1 MQFNFE
7 LNPHSYT
14 IRAYGPGSVTIT
26 LPLDSADPAPAA
38 VDAIGPGASRLRQEV
53 LTQSVVITPERL
65 IRDWP
70 PQALP
75 DLAESHLQALLD
87 LRVEVLLLGC
97 GAQLRWPDPAV
108 LTPLMKAG
116 IGYELMDTAAACRT
130 YNILM
135 SDGRRVAAALMMI

>member
-14 IRAYGPGSVTIT
+14 IRAYGPGSVTVT
-26 LPLDSADPAPAA
+26 LPLDTEEPAPAA

-53 LTQSVVITPERL
+53 ITQSLVITPGRL

-70 PQALP
+70 PQTLA
-75 DLAESHLQALLD
+75 DLDEAHLQTLLD
-87 LRVEVLLLGC
+87 LKAEVLLLGC
-97 GAQLRWPDPAV
+97 GERLRWPDPAV
-108 LTPLMKAG
+108 LAPLMKAG

-135 SDGRRVAAALMMI
+135 TDGRRVAAALLMI